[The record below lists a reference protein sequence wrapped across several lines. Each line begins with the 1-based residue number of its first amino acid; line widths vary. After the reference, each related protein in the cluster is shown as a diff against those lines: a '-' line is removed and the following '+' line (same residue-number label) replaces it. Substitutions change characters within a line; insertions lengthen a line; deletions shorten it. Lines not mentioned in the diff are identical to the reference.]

1 MVEGQRAQIGTLQY
15 FSLKEKFPSSFCV
28 IAEKSLG
35 NLNAIFKNKKKTR
48 LETIK
53 IVTSLGMK
61 AKIYEIF
68 KDIQEYMA
76 TSLTFIVI
84 SIYI

>member
-35 NLNAIFKNKKKTR
+35 NLNAIFKNKKKN
-48 LETIK
+48 
-53 IVTSLGMK
+53 
-61 AKIYEIF
+61 
-68 KDIQEYMA
+68 
-76 TSLTFIVI
+76 TFGDYKNSNFIRNESKNI
-84 SIYI
+84 